1 MILRPPRSTRSDT
14 LFPYTTLFRSFA
26 GAKGFFTGPKRRFRP
41 ILVTYEAR
49 HLPARDL
56 CRRKAESRARPR
68 LHANK
73 KPTGACRPLDKGSG
87 DIISGRAPRWAGGP
101 GKSVGSEERRVGKEC
116 VSTGRSRWVAVP

>member
-56 CRRKAESRARPR
+56 CRRKAESRARPK
-68 LHANK
+68 LYDNK
-73 KPTGACRPLDKGSG
+73 KPTGTCRPLDKGSG
-87 DIISGRAPRWAGGP
+87 VIISGRAPRWAG
-101 GKSVGSEERRVGKEC
+101 
-116 VSTGRSRWVAVP
+116 SRANRCGADCGQAVVRQL